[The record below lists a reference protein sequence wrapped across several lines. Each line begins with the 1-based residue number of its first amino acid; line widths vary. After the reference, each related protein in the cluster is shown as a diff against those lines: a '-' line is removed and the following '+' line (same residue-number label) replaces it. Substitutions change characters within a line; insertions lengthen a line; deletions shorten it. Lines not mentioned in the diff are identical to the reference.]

1 MKGLLLKD
9 FYTMIKQ
16 MKLFLLMIVIFTLI
30 PGFSMAGFAIV
41 YAAMLPITALAY
53 DERSKWAQLAAM
65 MPYKPV
71 QLVLSKYLLGY
82 IVVAVTLALTLAAQ
96 TLTGFAKG
104 SPIGE
109 MDVFATCVTA
119 VVALLIQAFN
129 LPLMFRFGV
138 EKGRMLLLIVVAM
151 SVMAV
156 MGSGAFLMTTLGGLT
171 AVSLRWAALALAGA
185 VALNLLSIKIA
196 VSMYEKREN

>member
-9 FYTMIKQ
+9 FYTLIKQ

-104 SPIGE
+104 APIGE

-185 VALNLLSIKIA
+185 AALNLLSIKIA

>member
-9 FYTMIKQ
+9 FYTLIKQ
-16 MKLFLLMIVIFTLI
+16 MKLFLLMIVVFTLI
-30 PGFSMAGFAIV
+30 PGFSMSGFAIV

-96 TLTGFAKG
+96 ALTGFAKG
-104 SPIGE
+104 IPIGG
-109 MDVFATCVTA
+109 MDVFTTCVTA

-138 EKGRMLLLIVVAM
+138 EKGRMLLLIVVAL
-151 SVMAV
+151 SVMVV
-156 MGSGAFLMTTLGGLT
+156 MGSGAFLMTALGGLT

-185 VALNLLSIKIA
+185 AALNLLSIKVA

>member
-9 FYTMIKQ
+9 FYTLIKQ
-16 MKLFLLMIVIFTLI
+16 MKLFLLMIVIFTLT

-71 QLVLSKYLLGY
+71 HLVLSKYLLGY

-96 TLTGFAKG
+96 TLTGYAKG
-104 SPIGE
+104 APIGG

-185 VALNLLSIKIA
+185 AALNLLSIKIA